1 MCDAFECAVLA
12 KARDDPVRSLDER
25 RHRVVADMI
34 DGARR
39 FDLFGRCAAQQ
50 QLVANVGADDVIDQ
64 RAHVPL
70 GTRRRS
76 PPVVGSDESQ
86 PPRELVVGHDEHLDR
101 VSRRRHIRIV
111 ALCHPADKGCLIWV
125 TRYSGLM
132 TSSDSWT
139 ARPPINSRLT
149 AAEAVLAD
157 LRAAIE
163 KGDLAV
169 GVRLPSEAAMAT
181 RYQVSRS
188 VVREALR
195 SAETLGLTRTQTGR
209 GTFVVSD
216 RPAHDLRIG
225 QFSSRDLV
233 EARPHFEVPAA
244 GLAAQRRTE
253 EHCAELRR
261 LVQAMDHTTDQRQWV
276 EHDAAFHG
284 QIATASGNAV
294 FAAVAESVRDA
305 LIRQ

>member
-1 MCDAFECAVLA
+1 
-12 KARDDPVRSLDER
+12 
-25 RHRVVADMI
+25 
-34 DGARR
+34 
-39 FDLFGRCAAQQ
+39 
-50 QLVANVGADDVIDQ
+50 
-64 RAHVPL
+64 
-70 GTRRRS
+70 
-76 PPVVGSDESQ
+76 
-86 PPRELVVGHDEHLDR
+86 
-101 VSRRRHIRIV
+101 
-111 ALCHPADKGCLIWV
+111 
-125 TRYSGLM
+125 M

-244 GLAAQRRTE
+244 GLAAARRTE
-253 EHCAELRR
+253 EHLIEIRGALFDPD
-261 LVQAMDHTTDQRQWV
+261 VDDFDTKMAAH
-276 EHDAAFHG
+276 AAFHTAVAKATDNPLFELVVRPLYHAQYG
-284 QIATASGNAV
+284 PDVTGNLPPDYWTRIDADHRAMIDCIMAGDVESARRTASNHLDYVGSSTR
-294 FAAVAESVRDA
+294 E
-305 LIRQ
+305 RQIIPQYGG